1 MSTATQPI
9 TIEEYAQLPALER
22 PTELVRGR
30 IVDMNVP
37 KPKHGYVCIN
47 IAAELRQHARQN
59 DLGRVFGNDSGVI
72 TERDPDTLRGAD
84 VSYYSFDRLPR
95 GPLPEG
101 YFNVPPEL
109 VFEVRSPDDRWGEI
123 LQEVGEYLSA
133 GVKVVCVVDPETD
146 TAQVHR
152 NDQPP
157 VTAARDDT
165 LDLDDAVPGF
175 RPRLAEFLE

>member
-9 TIEEYAQLPALER
+9 TIEEYARLPASER

-30 IVDMNVP
+30 IVEMNVP
-37 KPKHGYVCIN
+37 KPKHGYVCGN
-47 IAAELRQHARQN
+47 IYYALRKHADEH
-59 DLGRVFGNDSGVI
+59 DLGRAFSNDSGVV

-95 GPLPEG
+95 GPLRDG

-123 LQEVGEYLSA
+123 LQNVGEYLSA
-133 GVKVVCVVDPETD
+133 GVKVVCVVDPATD

-157 VTAARDDT
+157 VTAGRDDT